1 MDFMGPWFPCE
12 MTDDRAI
19 IRGTRRHGFHGAS
32 LTGWSVRG
40 STRGALDSIDG
51 TVRSRLIANLQRF
64 GRFWFVKKGAVQRLK
79 WQKKVW
85 FHKEKW

>member
-1 MDFMGPWFPCE
+1 MGQWFPCE

-64 GRFWFVKKGAVQRLK
+64 GRFWFVKKGGGPTVEVA
-79 WQKKVW
+79 KKSVVSQG
-85 FHKEKW
+85 KMVI